1 MFSVKNNFIYI
12 WIPKCAGSSLSSVV
26 KNYIDKPHVGTTHE
40 NLQSYQKNFRDSA
53 FKFTF
58 VRNPWDRIFSTYNFY
73 LGQGPGHM
81 YYKYDKPKVDF
92 IKNNKLSFEEYVNL
106 TLGGEECSHFV
117 NNCMRG
123 DIHLK
128 PIIGYFC
135 REKGDF
141 DFVGKF
147 ENINEDFKEVSKRLN
162 WKELEIPHKNK
173 SNRGDYKEHYNEK
186 LIQMVYS
193 RYKKD
198 IESFDYQF

>member
-12 WIPKCAGSSLSSVV
+12 WIPKCAGSSLSSIV

-40 NLQSYQKNFRDSA
+40 NLQSYQKSFRDSA

-73 LGQGPGHM
+73 LGQSPEHI

-92 IKNNKLSFEEYVNL
+92 IKRNKLTFGEYVNL
-106 TLGGEECSHFV
+106 ALGSKESHSLGI
-117 NNCMRG
+117 NHIKG

-135 REKGDF
+135 RDKKDF
-141 DFVGKF
+141 DFIGKF
-147 ENINEDFKEVSKRLN
+147 ENINEDFKQVSKKLN
-162 WKELEIPHKNK
+162 WNHQEIPHKNK
-173 SNRGDYKEHYNEK
+173 SKHNCYRDAYDKD
-186 LIQMVYS
+186 LIKIVYDK
-193 RYKKD
+193 YEKD
-198 IESFDYQF
+198 INELSYDF